1 MQDIRRAF
9 AGVRR
14 HDTKDL
20 HIFLT
25 EEKDVIKCLQALTK
39 EKRDAIKYLG
49 VWGKMEHADI
59 DDISS
64 KLTGVMSALVDGE
77 DALIE
82 SMTSYRSKLAEIRKR
97 EEAITQQKA
106 KVKRTVA
113 AVREA
118 AKKQKDVEQATF
130 EQDLAEEELR
140 KMESESEGLKRLDMR
155 DAFRILFA
163 GYAELARKMAAVATF
178 GTHLADQIPQGT
190 LLPGQVLPP
199 FNNANVTDQIM
210 ADFNAALKGQPPESI
225 LSLNR
230 GSSSPTSADA
240 TMILT
245 GPAGDQSPVPP
256 PKNHLVNRTSNTSIT
271 HDAPRP
277 PSASP
282 TALTP
287 SNSLPMSEN
296 DHNDSGSTTAG
307 SFIATYA
314 TAERRSVVEYTTISR
329 PNYDR
334 AASEVNGELPPP
346 PASPYGQPYQ
356 HQNQQQQPQQ
366 SFQSYQQPF
375 TQPTY
380 QPQQPYG
387 QQQQGSPYYG
397 QPPGAGGGYYGTPQ
411 AYYQPHL
418 QQQFP
423 PPQPIE
429 GQYGYRP
436 PYQVPGAEPTP
447 PS

>member
-9 AGVRR
+9 AGVGR

-49 VWGKMEHADI
+49 VWGKLEHSDLQ
-59 DDISS
+59 DISS
-64 KLTGVMSALVDGE
+64 KLTGVMSELVDGE

-82 SMTSYRSKLAEIRKR
+82 SMTSYRSKLAEVRKR

-106 KVKRTVA
+106 KVKRTVT

-130 EQDLAEEELR
+130 EQNLAEEELR

-163 GYAELARKMAAVATF
+163 GYAELARK
-178 GTHLADQIPQGT
+178 
-190 LLPGQVLPP
+190 
-199 FNNANVTDQIM
+199 IM
-210 ADFNAALKGQPPESI
+210 ADFNAALKGQPPES
-225 LSLNR
+225 LSINR

-240 TMILT
+240 TMVLT
-245 GPAGDQSPVPP
+245 GPAGNQSPVPP
-256 PKNHLVNRTSNTSIT
+256 PKNRLLNRTSNTSIS

-296 DHNDSGSTTAG
+296 DHNDSAGSTTD
-307 SFIATYA
+307 SFIAAYA
-314 TAERRSVVEYTTISR
+314 TAERRSVIEYTTISR

-346 PASPYGQPYQ
+346 PPSPYGQPYQ
-356 HQNQQQQPQQ
+356 TQNYNQQQQPA
-366 SFQSYQQPF
+366 QSYQAYQLPF
-375 TQPTY
+375 TQPAY

-387 QQQQGSPYYG
+387 QQSQYYG
-397 QPPGAGGGYYGTPQ
+397 QPQGAGGGYYGTPQ
-411 AYYQPHL
+411 AYYQPHVPQ

-423 PPQPIE
+423 PPQRIE